1 MKRYGDDAAL
11 AAARRPDKLLAAGG
25 PEDCTVW
32 KRILEAVA
40 ELTRTERA
48 KGERMN

>member
-11 AAARRPDKLLAAGG
+11 AAARRADKLLAAGDLEG
-25 PEDCTVW
+25 CTVC

-40 ELTRTERA
+40 ELTRAEPV